1 MAQAGR
7 PCYSP
12 RKVFFKRGTRPM
24 QELHQIQ
31 IEPLISRALE
41 EDWGY
46 GDWTTDLCVPH
57 DKQSKA
63 KILTRE
69 DIVVSGID
77 IAREVFRRVDASVSI
92 NSLVKNGQRVEA
104 KTVLLEISGNA
115 RSILKSERV
124 ALNFLGRMCGIAT
137 TTRAFV
143 DQLSGTTCQLL
154 DTRKNTPGL
163 RLIEKAATVTGGA
176 RNHRVGLCD
185 GVIVK
190 ENHIR
195 AAGGIKAAVSRLLES
210 LPPTLKIEVEVTNLD
225 EVHEALEAGADI
237 IMLDNMSVAE
247 MAMAVRT
254 VRGKA
259 KLEASGGV
267 KLETVRQI
275 AETGVDFI
283 STGSTIHSARW
294 SDLSMLFDR

>member
-1 MAQAGR
+1 
-7 PCYSP
+7 
-12 RKVFFKRGTRPM
+12 M
-24 QELHQIQ
+24 QQLHQIQ
-31 IEPLISRALE
+31 LEPIVTRALE

-46 GDWTTDLCVPH
+46 GDWTTDLCVPV
-57 DKQSKA
+57 DKRSMA
-63 KILTRE
+63 RIMTRE
-69 DIVVSGID
+69 DIVVSGVD
-77 IAREVFRRVDASVSI
+77 VACEVFRRVDLTLDVTV
-92 NSLVKNGQRVEA
+92 LVKNGQRVEA
-104 KTVLLEISGNA
+104 KTVMIEINGNA

-137 TTRAFV
+137 ATRQFV
-143 DQLSGTTCQLL
+143 DQLAGTNCQLL
-154 DTRKNTPGL
+154 DTRKTTPGM

-195 AAGGIKAAVSRLLES
+195 AAGGIKPAVSRLLEA

-225 EVHEALEAGADI
+225 EVQEAIDAGADI
-237 IMLDNMSVAE
+237 IMLDNMSIAE

-254 VRGKA
+254 IKGRA
-259 KLEASGGV
+259 KTEASGGV
-267 KLETVRQI
+267 KLDTVRKI
-275 AETGVDFI
+275 AESGVDFI

-294 SDLSMLFDR
+294 SDLSMLFDK

>member
-1 MAQAGR
+1 
-7 PCYSP
+7 
-12 RKVFFKRGTRPM
+12 M

-31 IEPLISRALE
+31 LEPIITRALE

-46 GDWTTDLCVPH
+46 GDWTTDLCVPL

-63 KILTRE
+63 RIICRE
-69 DIVVSGID
+69 DIVVSGVD
-77 IAREVFRRVDASVSI
+77 VAREVFRRVDPKLDVKL
-92 NSLVKNGQRVEA
+92 LVENGQRIEA
-104 KTVLLEISGNA
+104 KTVMIEVSGNA

-137 TTRAFV
+137 VTRAFV
-143 DQLSGTTCQLL
+143 DQLSGTKCQLL
-154 DTRKNTPGL
+154 DTRKTTPGM

-195 AAGGIKAAVSRLLES
+195 AAGGIKPAVSRLLES

-225 EVHEALEAGADI
+225 EAQEAIDAGADI

-247 MAMAVRT
+247 MTMAVRT
-254 VRGKA
+254 IRGRA
-259 KLEASGGV
+259 KTEASGGV

-275 AETGVDFI
+275 AESGVDFI

-294 SDLSMLFDR
+294 SDLSMLFDK

>member
-1 MAQAGR
+1 
-7 PCYSP
+7 
-12 RKVFFKRGTRPM
+12 M

-31 IEPLISRALE
+31 LEPIITRALE

-63 KILTRE
+63 RIITRE
-69 DIVVSGID
+69 DIVVSGVD
-77 IAREVFRRVDASVSI
+77 VAREVFRRVDPQLDVKL
-92 NSLVKNGQRVEA
+92 LVKNGQRIEA
-104 KTVLLEISGNA
+104 KTVMIEVTGSA

-137 TTRAFV
+137 VTRAFV
-143 DQLSGTTCQLL
+143 DQLSGTKCQLL
-154 DTRKNTPGL
+154 DTRKTTPGL

-195 AAGGIKAAVSRLLES
+195 AAGGIKPAVSRLLES

-225 EVHEALEAGADI
+225 EAQEAIDAGADI

-254 VRGKA
+254 INGRA
-259 KLEASGGV
+259 KTEASGGV
-267 KLETVRQI
+267 KLETVRKI
-275 AETGVDFI
+275 AESGVDFI

-294 SDLSMLFDR
+294 SDLSMLFDK

>member
-1 MAQAGR
+1 
-7 PCYSP
+7 
-12 RKVFFKRGTRPM
+12 
-24 QELHQIQ
+24 LHQLHDIQ
-31 IEPLISRALE
+31 LDPIITRALE

-46 GDWTTDLCVPH
+46 GDWTTDLCVPA
-57 DKQSKA
+57 DKMSRA
-63 KILTRE
+63 RIICRE
-69 DIVVSGID
+69 DIVVAGLD
-77 IAREVFRRVDASVSI
+77 VAAAVMRKVDPRLTVTIHA
-92 NSLVKNGQRVEA
+92 KNGDRLA
-104 KTVLLEISGNA
+104 SDALLLEVSGHA
-115 RSILKSERV
+115 RSILKAERV

-137 TTRAFV
+137 ATRAFV
-143 DQLSGTTCQLL
+143 DQLSGTKCQLL
-154 DTRKNTPGL
+154 DTRKTTPGM
-163 RLIEKAATVTGGA
+163 RLIEKAATVIGGA

-195 AAGGIKAAVSRLLES
+195 AAGGIKPAVSRLLEA
-210 LPPTLKIEVEVTNLD
+210 LPPTLKIEVETTNLD
-225 EVHEALEAGADI
+225 EVQEALDAGADI
-237 IMLDNMSVAE
+237 IMLDNMSLAE

-254 VRGKA
+254 VRGRA

-267 KLETVRQI
+267 KLETVRKI

>member
-1 MAQAGR
+1 
-7 PCYSP
+7 
-12 RKVFFKRGTRPM
+12 M

-31 IEPLISRALE
+31 LEPIITRALE

-46 GDWTTDLCVPH
+46 GDWTTDLCVPQ

-63 KILTRE
+63 RILTRE
-69 DIVVSGID
+69 DIVVSGVD
-77 IAREVFRRVDASVSI
+77 VAREVFRRVDPKLDVKL
-92 NSLVKNGQRVEA
+92 LVKNGQRIEA
-104 KTVLLEISGNA
+104 KTVMIEVSGNA

-137 TTRAFV
+137 VTRAFV
-143 DQLSGTTCQLL
+143 DQLSGTKCQLL
-154 DTRKNTPGL
+154 DTRKTTPGM

-195 AAGGIKAAVSRLLES
+195 AAGRIKPAVSRLLES

-225 EVHEALEAGADI
+225 EAQEAIDAGADI

-247 MAMAVRT
+247 MTMAVRT
-254 VRGKA
+254 IRGRA
-259 KLEASGGV
+259 KTEASGGV

-275 AETGVDFI
+275 AESGVDFI

-294 SDLSMLFDR
+294 SDLSMLFDK

>member
-1 MAQAGR
+1 MH
-7 PCYSP
+7 
-12 RKVFFKRGTRPM
+12 
-24 QELHQIQ
+24 ELHEIQ
-31 IEPLISRALE
+31 LEPIITRALE

-46 GDWTTDLCVPH
+46 GDWTTDLCVPA
-57 DKQSKA
+57 DKKSKA
-63 KILTRE
+63 RIITRE
-69 DIVVSGID
+69 DIVVAGVD
-77 IAREVFRRVDASVSI
+77 VAQAVFKRVDPRLDVQV
-92 NSLVKNGQRVEA
+92 LVRNGQRVEA
-104 KTVLLEISGNA
+104 KTVMIEVSGNA

-137 TTRAFV
+137 ATRSFV
-143 DQLSGTTCQLL
+143 DQLEGTKCQLL
-154 DTRKNTPGL
+154 DTRKTTPGM

-210 LPPTLKIEVEVTNLD
+210 LPPTLKIEVETTNLD

-237 IMLDNMSVAE
+237 IMLDNMSPSE

-254 VRGKA
+254 VMGRA

-267 KLETVRQI
+267 KLDTVRKI

>member
-1 MAQAGR
+1 
-7 PCYSP
+7 
-12 RKVFFKRGTRPM
+12 VH
-24 QELHQIQ
+24 ELHEIQ
-31 IEPLISRALE
+31 LEPIIKRALE

-46 GDWTTDLCVPH
+46 GDWTTDICVPA
-57 DKQSKA
+57 DKVAHA
-63 KILTRE
+63 KIICRE

-77 IAREVFRRVDASVSI
+77 VARAVFAKVDSTLQV
-92 NSLVKNGQRVEA
+92 NMQCKNGSRLKANAVI
-104 KTVLLEISGNA
+104 LEVTGNA

-137 TTRAFV
+137 ATRAFV
-143 DQLSGTTCQLL
+143 DQLEGTKCQLL
-154 DTRKNTPGL
+154 DTRKTTPGL

-190 ENHIR
+190 ENHLR
-195 AAGGIKAAVSRLLES
+195 AAGGISAAVSRLLEA
-210 LPPTLKIEVEVTNLD
+210 LPPTLKIEVETTNLD
-225 EVHEALEAGADI
+225 EVQEALDAGADI

-254 VRGKA
+254 VRGRA

-267 KLETVRQI
+267 KIDTVRKI